1 MPIATPQGTLDFKS
15 VDKVTFVG
23 ASSNTVIDTTTGS
36 LGVGVDVNGPTS
48 NLHVVGHTRLEG
60 DIDMLHTSN
69 TASIKLN
76 SNVVT
81 EFPRS
86 KKLMKFPRVVLNSAS
101 QDGYVVTAS
110 TDGYVSTKFHRY
122 DPFRPF
128 VSGTGTNSANGWHS
142 GPPDISIANNWDQ
155 TFDTSGYNKDVTSYG
170 VGGYAGTSIA
180 GIESEWL
187 KLELPHKIVLSHFY
201 YQQRDGQSI
210 NYGQAPRDFRILG
223 SNDDVDWDTIQTFTD
238 QTSLPEGKILTA
250 EASKGY
256 KYLAFVVTK
265 TWVTSGTSHLTL
277 KNLEYY
283 GVPEYDP
290 EAHGTDVVVKSI
302 PNVPN
307 TDWLQVYYDAKNYTS
322 GTITDES
329 PNNYVGTLNGNTQL
343 ETVNGIKAFKF
354 DGNTDTI
361 TGTVSG
367 ISGEYVHSIA
377 FWIKL
382 ENIANMAYTLF
393 EMGARSENDLIGIYI
408 GSTSMNY
415 YFYNNDNTY
424 SFKNPLTD
432 DSWYHLTVTYS
443 GGSSLSHRKV
453 YLDGDELYRTAHA
466 GGSTSALTL
475 ANGTFAIGDIVGGTG
490 NNDFKGSVANFRLF
504 NRSLT
509 SDEIWQLYAY
519 QKEYFGHGDLS
530 MTLKAGR
537 LGIGTL
543 EPRAALD
550 VRGVIR
556 GPGLSIQTV
565 SSTKTDT
572 SFFSG
577 TSITDIGGLSITIQ
591 PKFANSKIYVGYH
604 LLYGGWGRNFFRLKR
619 TQGSSTS
626 YFQSDLGPNNHA
638 STGRATTTDAFGND
652 DASTRSGSFFT
663 LDVANG
669 LEPITYTVQGW
680 TYHGSYYVTV
690 NRGYNDGYAGIETY
704 RGRGASS
711 ITAQEVCQ

>member
-36 LGVGVDVNGPTS
+36 LGVGVGVGGPTS
-48 NLHVVGHTRLEG
+48 NLHVVGDTLITG
-60 DIDMLHTSN
+60 NVSDLNIVSNVNMLHTAN

-86 KKLMKFPRVVLNSAS
+86 KKLIKYPRVVLNSAS

-142 GPPDISIANNWDQ
+142 GPPDISVANNWDQ
-155 TFDTSGYNKDVTSYG
+155 TFDTSGYNKDLTSYG

-223 SNDDVDWDTIQTFTD
+223 SNDDVNWDTIQTFTD

-290 EAHGTDVVVKSI
+290 EAYGTDVVVRSV

-307 TDWLQVYYDAKNYTS
+307 TDWLEVYYDAKGLTPGAVTSVSDLKPSSLGSAINSTSVTDVSVSDGAFVFNGTTS
-322 GTITDES
+322 GI
-329 PNNYVGTLNGNTQL
+329 NATLSNPQGAW
-343 ETVNGIKAFKF
+343 IHS
-354 DGNTDTI
+354 
-361 TGTVSG
+361 VS
-367 ISGEYVHSIA
+367 V
-377 FWIKL
+377 WIKL
-382 ENIANMAYTLF
+382 SKDH
-393 EMGARSENDLIGIYI
+393 SEYNDDNVFSI
-408 GSTSMNY
+408 GSAASTAQLESLRINSNDVRFVTFQGGADEIFPLPMN
-415 YFYNNDNTY
+415 
-424 SFKNPLTD
+424 KEQ
-432 DSWYHLTVTYS
+432 WYHFTLTYDGGASNQSFRLFRNGIESIGTTTTSSVALNVAANSLLSVGYERVRNRSHFS
-443 GGSSLSHRKV
+443 GS
-453 YLDGDELYRTAHA
+453 
-466 GGSTSALTL
+466 
-475 ANGTFAIGDIVGGTG
+475 I
-490 NNDFKGSVANFRLF
+490 ANFRIF
-504 NRSLT
+504 NRALT
-509 SDEIWQLYAY
+509 SDEIYQLYAH

-550 VRGVIR
+550 VQGDIVGSSPVYFYLGISSGHVAATTKIPWNQVRANKGGGYDEGTYNFTAPIGGWYWMAFGGVNRSSSSVLHMSLKDGPNSTDTTLLMAYDRPYGQSLMQASRSGMVYIR
-556 GPGLSIQTV
+556 EGGVVSLWVT
-565 SSTKTDT
+565 SSTVD
-572 SFFSG
+572 
-577 TSITDIGGLSITIQ
+577 GG
-591 PKFANSKIYVGYH
+591 
-604 LLYGGWGRNFFRLKR
+604 
-619 TQGSSTS
+619 
-626 YFQSDLGPNNHA
+626 
-638 STGRATTTDAFGND
+638 
-652 DASTRSGSFFT
+652 
-663 LDVANG
+663 NG
-669 LEPITYTVQGW
+669 LG
-680 TYHGSYYVTV
+680 
-690 NRGYNDGYAGIETY
+690 
-704 RGRGASS
+704 GASVEWGGFLVS
-711 ITAQEVCQ
+711 RDFNGKN